1 MSLRKLYSLLLA
13 AAVVVAAASCKDDDD
28 DASLPTL
35 NGLKFECPLFVTPG
49 QHVEM
54 TPKGVV
60 HPEGKIVGYY
70 WKVTPTMSKID
81 TTRYE
86 NGLDTEGPE
95 GKESD
100 GTFEFTFSD
109 TLGTYDV
116 ICYAFASGYTGDSY
130 ILEVAVVDGGLDR
143 SITGTGIGKNDP
155 KVTVDGIDY
164 YYTTS
169 NGLDWFRNNL
179 ADVSSGAAYGN
190 EIAASSV
197 FGRYYTY
204 EEAMTA
210 CPDGWR
216 LPTDAEWAALAD
228 TIDPESNA
236 AAGEPFEGIAAD
248 LMADVKFNGT
258 KMWEYWPNVGEI
270 TNSSKLSFIPVG
282 YANLGEKNEA
292 GKYPTAS
299 FFGVYEYAAFW
310 TGDKVEGND
319 NMAYYRYIICDQPDL
334 QIGKGD
340 IRTFGANVRC
350 VRTK

>member
-28 DASLPTL
+28 DASQPTL

-143 SITGTGIGKNDP
+143 TITGTGIGKNDP

-216 LPTDAEWAALAD
+216 LPTDAEWLMLCGE
-228 TIDPESNA
+228 DPAKMQHKTVGGMASKLFANA
-236 AAGEPFEGIAAD
+236 S
-248 LMADVKFNGT
+248 FNGEA
-258 KMWEYWPNVGEI
+258 MLEYWPQVGEI
-270 TNSSKLSFIPVG
+270 TNSLNMAIIPSG
-282 YANLGEKNEA
+282 FANLGEKS
-292 GKYPTAS
+292 GDGYPYAQFEGIIDYAVVWTA
-299 FFGVYEYAAFW
+299 
-310 TGDKVEGND
+310 DKVEGEED
-319 NMAYYRYIICDQPDL
+319 MAYYRYLVSDKPEFF
-334 QIGKGD
+334 IGKGE
-340 IRTFGANVRC
+340 TASFGASVRC
-350 VRTK
+350 VRESK